1 MLDIKDN
8 FTNNSHY
15 GNYTQ
20 SDGYGRKDLLVI
32 FYMGVSVRLITSLA
46 IVISAS
52 IVLLAIKK
60 SKRTTSLHFFFVANL
75 KLTDIGMAVICN
87 GTAIVNM
94 R

>member
-8 FTNNSHY
+8 FTNDSHY

-46 IVISAS
+46 IVISTS
-52 IVLLAIKK
+52 SYGTVGHQEEQEDNI
-60 SKRTTSLHFFFVANL
+60 TSLLFCCQFNAN
-75 KLTDIGMAVICN
+75 
-87 GTAIVNM
+87 
-94 R
+94 